1 MTESAATPTLDE
13 SLGYRDCV
21 PLVWEPL
28 AAMPDAAQRGHWQDQ
43 NLRLLTA
50 AALLEERP
58 RRTDADEPLAAEVE
72 RLHHKFDLALELL
85 AALLRKQS
93 PLPPPV
99 VARIS
104 TAGVSWRSE
113 APPSA
118 GSLILLQ
125 IHLHPGLPSPLVWP
139 ADVLPGATQEA
150 HARFRALGDSC
161 ALAMERHVFIRHRR
175 SVADA
180 RSPGA
185 RGETPSAH

>member
-1 MTESAATPTLDE
+1 MTESAAPQSLDE

-21 PLVWEPL
+21 PLVWQPL
-28 AAMPDAAQRGHWQDQ
+28 ATIPDSVQLGQWQDH

-58 RRTDADEPLAAEVE
+58 RRTEADEPLAAEVE

-85 AALLRKQS
+85 GALLRKQS
-93 PLPPPV
+93 PLPPSV
-99 VARIS
+99 IARIS

-113 APPSA
+113 APPPA

-125 IHLHPGLPSPLVWP
+125 IHLHPGLPSPLMWP
-139 ADVLPGATQEA
+139 ADVLPGATPEVQ
-150 HARFRALGDSC
+150 ARFHALGEPC

>member
-1 MTESAATPTLDE
+1 MTETDAPLALDE

-21 PLVWEPL
+21 PLTWQPL
-28 AAMPDAAQRGHWQDQ
+28 PALPDAAQLGQWQDH

-58 RRTDADEPLAAEVE
+58 RRTEADEPLAAEIE

-85 AALLRKQS
+85 AALLHKQS
-93 PLPPPV
+93 PLPPSV
-99 VARIS
+99 IARIS
-104 TAGVSWRSE
+104 TAGVSWHSD
-113 APPSA
+113 ALPPT
-118 GSLILLQ
+118 GGLILLH
-125 IHLHPGLPSPLVWP
+125 IHLHPGLPSPLIWP
-139 ADVLPGATQEA
+139 AEVLRSKAREVQ
-150 HARFRALGDSC
+150 ARFQPLGEPC

-185 RGETPSAH
+185 RGEAPSAH